1 MMPFLGEDELAQ
13 LTHPTRQAH
22 AQRRFLD
29 RIGVPYIVRPD
40 GRPMV
45 SRDVLRERFS
55 QQPKQPSQAGGT
67 APNRQALLASMAAR
81 KGKKRGTSA

>member
-40 GRPMV
+40 GRPLV
-45 SRDVLRERFS
+45 SRDLLRERL
-55 QQPKQPSQAGGT
+55 SQAQGHT
-67 APNRQALLASMAAR
+67 PQANATTPDRQALLASMAGR
-81 KGKKRGTSA
+81 KGRKRGTTA